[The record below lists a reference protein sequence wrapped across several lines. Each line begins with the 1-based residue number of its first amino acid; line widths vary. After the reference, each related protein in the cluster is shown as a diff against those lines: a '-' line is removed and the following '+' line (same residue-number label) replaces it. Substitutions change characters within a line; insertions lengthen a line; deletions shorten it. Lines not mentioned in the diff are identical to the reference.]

1 MTPRRTRR
9 GARLAAA
16 VLLTGCLTALAVC
29 RGAAPAHADDGIRAS
44 QWALDLLDAQ
54 TAWQTSRGAGVTVA
68 VLDTGVVPTRP
79 DLLGSVTTGPDY
91 VGGTDRP
98 GSAYWG
104 LHGTAMA
111 SIIAGHGHGPGDA
124 DGVMGIAP
132 DAHVLSIRVIRDEQD
147 PPGSAGSVA
156 DPIEKGIRYAVA
168 HGAQVISMSLGG
180 AGGSSDISSPIAQA
194 VAYAV
199 AHGVVVVAS
208 SGNDGAAGD
217 RIEVPAG
224 VRGVIGV
231 GAVDQRGA
239 WASFSSH
246 GWDVALAAPGVGI
259 VTDAPDHG
267 YYQMDGTS
275 PACAYVAGV
284 VALVRSRYPRLSPAQ
299 ITSVLERTA
308 DDRPAGGRDDDVGYG
323 VVDPVAALRAAAS
336 LVPEPDL
343 PAAASYHG
351 VPYFGFGPTIVLR
364 SAGGLPPG
372 VRTALDIA
380 LGVAAALLF
389 ALLVALQTRPP
400 ERRTAVEGRALA
412 PDPPRAPPPE
422 PSRS

>member
-1 MTPRRTRR
+1 MTRR
-9 GARLAAA
+9 ARRRLRLVTAVLMAVSVVALAA
-16 VLLTGCLTALAVC
+16 G
-29 RGAAPAHADDGIRAS
+29 GAPPARADDGIQAK
-44 QWALDLLDAQ
+44 QWALQMLDAQ
-54 TAWQTSRGAGVTVA
+54 QAWQISRGAGVTVA

-79 DLLGSVTTGPDY
+79 DLVGSVTTGPDY
-91 VGGTDRP
+91 AGGTDRP

-111 SIIAGHGHGPGDA
+111 SIIAGHGHGPDDS

-132 DAHVLSIRVIRDEQD
+132 EAHILSIRVIRDEQD
-147 PPGSAGSVA
+147 PASSATQVA
-156 DPIEKGIRYAVA
+156 DPIENGIRYAVA

-180 AGGSSDISSPIAQA
+180 AGGDSDVSSPIAQA
-194 VAYAV
+194 IAYAI

-208 SGNDGAAGD
+208 SGNDGAKGD
-217 RIEVPAG
+217 QTEFPAG

-231 GAVDQRGA
+231 GAVDQYGR

-284 VALVRSRYPRLSPAQ
+284 VALLRSRYPRLSPAQ
-299 ITSVLERTA
+299 ITSVLEQTTQ
-308 DDRPAGGRDDDVGYG
+308 DRPAGGRDDDIGYG
-323 VVDPVAALRAAAS
+323 VVDPVAALRAAARLTPQS
-336 LVPEPDL
+336 DL
-343 PAAASYHG
+343 AAATPYHG
-351 VPYFGFGPTIVLR
+351 ARYFGFGPTIVLR
-364 SAGGLPPG
+364 SAGGFAP
-372 VRTALDIA
+372 RARATLDIVLA
-380 LGVAAALLF
+380 ILAVLLF

-400 ERRTAVEGRALA
+400 ATRDATSEPRLGQ
-412 PDPPRAPPPE
+412 DPR
-422 PSRS
+422 